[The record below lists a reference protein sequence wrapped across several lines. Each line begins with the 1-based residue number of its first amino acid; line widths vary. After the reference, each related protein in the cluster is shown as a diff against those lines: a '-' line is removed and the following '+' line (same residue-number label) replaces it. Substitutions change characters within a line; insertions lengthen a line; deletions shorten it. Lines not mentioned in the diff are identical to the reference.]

1 VCTQIDI
8 GNAATDM
15 ANYASKG
22 SRQADGSM
30 RPEPLMSVQNVAN
43 TIVFLSGLPLEADVP
58 KLEIM

>member
-1 VCTQIDI
+1 
-8 GNAATDM
+8 
-15 ANYASKG
+15 
-22 SRQADGSM
+22 M